1 MNPAVFEVQDLTV
14 RFGGVTALDGVSLRH
29 DSGGVVGLIGAN
41 GAGKTTFVNVLSGV
55 VRPARGRAL
64 LDGHDLTGLPPH
76 LIARAGLTRTF
87 QNLRL
92 FGSLTVLEHL
102 LVPYGARRHGR
113 QRALTL
119 LAEVGLTGTES
130 RHPAELAYGEQRRLE
145 LARALAL
152 DPRVVL
158 LDEPLAGLAGSESD
172 ELMTLFGRLRDG
184 GTTLLLVE
192 HDVPSVLRISDRVL
206 VLDRGRLLADGTP
219 AEVASD
225 PEVRQAYLGDDD
237 VRD

>member
-1 MNPAVFEVQDLTV
+1 MSPAVFEVQDLTV
-14 RFGGVTALDGVSLRH
+14 RFGGVTALDGLSLRH

-55 VRPARGRAL
+55 VRPARGRAF
-64 LDGHDLTGLPPH
+64 LDGRDLTGLAAH
-76 LIARAGLTRTF
+76 KIARAGLTRTF

-92 FGSLTVLEHL
+92 FGSLTVLDHL
-102 LVPYGARRHGR
+102 LVPYGARNHGR
-113 QRALTL
+113 QRALAL
-119 LAEVGLTGTES
+119 LAEVGLAGTES
-130 RHPAELAYGEQRRLE
+130 RRPAELAYGEQRRLE

-152 DPRVVL
+152 DPRIVL

-172 ELMTLFGRLRDG
+172 ELLSLFGRLRDG
-184 GTTLLLVE
+184 GTTLLLIE

>member
-1 MNPAVFEVQDLTV
+1 MSFAVLDLHDLTV

-29 DSGGVVGLIGAN
+29 GTGGIVGLIGAN

-64 LDGHDLTGLPPH
+64 LDGRDLTTLPAH
-76 LIARAGLTRTF
+76 RIARAGLTRTF

-92 FGSLTVLEHL
+92 FSSLTVLDHL
-102 LVPYGARRHGR
+102 LVPYGARRRGR
-113 QRALTL
+113 DRALAVL
-119 LAEVGLTGTES
+119 DEVGLTGAGD
-130 RHPAELAYGEQRRLE
+130 RHPAELAHGEQRRLE

-152 DPRVVL
+152 TPRVVL
-158 LDEPLAGLAGSESD
+158 LDEPLAGLAGSEGD
-172 ELMTLFGRLRDG
+172 ELLALFGRLRDG

-206 VLDRGRLLADGTP
+206 VLDRGRLLADGPP
-219 AEVASD
+219 AAVAAD
-225 PEVRQAYLGDDD
+225 PEVRRAYLGDGDG
-237 VRD
+237 